1 MFGIGNLARSGYC
14 CVGCMCERDGRAVFL
29 DVCVV
34 GLATT
39 SAAAERCCGRVG
51 WGGWQCRCVSN
62 CMSPK
67 DGRLR
72 AGRVRNRKKKRNK
85 LHHAAAPPHLRG
97 ARRGRKNFV
106 HIRNVREGR
115 RTAARW
121 QRWRAAIAPERG
133 YLAVPLEINS
143 THPAPGGPPSAQASG
158 VQAPNFTPPRPPAPP
173 GCARRPRR
181 PMPRGTSYSR
191 PRPIPCLTLTRPPGR
206 KAPGPVRFL
215 QRGAA

>member
-1 MFGIGNLARSGYC
+1 MGSGIWRGADIAVLGACAKEMGGRFSWTSVSSVWRLQALLRSG
-14 CVGCMCERDGRAVFL
+14 AV
-29 DVCVV
+29 D
-34 GLATT
+34 
-39 SAAAERCCGRVG
+39 G
-51 WGGWQCRCVSN
+51 WGGVGGNVAACRIACRRKTA
-62 CMSPK
+62 C
-67 DGRLR
+67 LR